1 MGDEK
6 CMQHGFMSYARNF
19 LFLHLYISNRP
30 LEYDFLK
37 YIDVSTIYFWVW
49 NTGVCFFPDI
59 LT

>member
-37 YIDVSTIYFWVW
+37 YIDVSTIYF
-49 NTGVCFFPDI
+49 
-59 LT
+59 